1 MDRPAGTGRGGYGAF
16 PEASEPSMRTLSRT
30 VGIPCVLA
38 GLLALA
44 GCATARESIQ
54 ECRKASYEYCAKK
67 VSSNK
72 DPASRGWGPEGA
84 AREAAYQQCLDT
96 QLAAC
101 GAP

>member
-1 MDRPAGTGRGGYGAF
+1 
-16 PEASEPSMRTLSRT
+16 MRNLSRA
-30 VGIPCVLA
+30 VGIGCGLA
-38 GLLALA
+38 GLLTLA
-44 GCATARESIQ
+44 GCATARETIQ

-67 VSSNK
+67 VGIR
-72 DPASRGWGPEGA
+72 DPAARGWGPEGA